1 MANGNGRNGKHNT
14 EDAVAFSNIFD
25 FEDPML
31 GERYTKRKEPVVSTK
46 ETRQGKSVDAIV
58 PDQRN
63 RGWMQGWEKARKRVA
78 TSPVSFHQDELLP
91 MMKGIFDSAGSLE
104 QPFRDKEGDLFGGIG
119 VSRKGPQYGLPL
131 DVRMSTLLGDVKRGD
146 DIIDCYVRGLET
158 PTRRKTYALQQPPNR
173 SFGLG
178 GSTRDEKAWM
188 DRMVDAVSGRKE
200 GPSPGASQTLPKPNY
215 YQQDFVP
222 QYGESGTDRA
232 DNVRGQWT
240 KEGTPYS
247 KDAFVGSSQS
257 AGHKFYGS
265 KKQPM
270 RRSLS
275 IDDAKERNQIY
286 SERQN
291 GSGSTGKRFWIS
303 RDGIKHYIN

>member
-1 MANGNGRNGKHNT
+1 MANGRNGRNGKHNT

-91 MMKGIFDSAGSLE
+91 MMKGIFDSADSLE
-104 QPFRDKEGDLFGGIG
+104 QPFRDKDGDLFGGMG

-158 PTRRKTYALQQPPNR
+158 PTRRKTYALQQPPHR

-178 GSTRDEKAWM
+178 GETRDQKRAIDKIM
-188 DRMVDAVSGRKE
+188 DMASAMSGKDTSYQTGKDGRYADSSRRDAAAKLNPGSG
-200 GPSPGASQTLPKPNY
+200 GIPTGGVGYP
-215 YQQDFVP
+215 
-222 QYGESGTDRA
+222 TD
-232 DNVRGQWT
+232 
-240 KEGTPYS
+240 K
-247 KDAFVGSSQS
+247 AFVG
-257 AGHKFYGS
+257 AGDAY
-265 KKQPM
+265 
-270 RRSLS
+270 RWSLS
-275 IDDAKERNQIY
+275 EEDARAKNQIY
-286 SERQN
+286 PERKYPVN
-291 GSGSTGKRFWIS
+291 GVSGSTGRWFWKDKGGNKYFVS
-303 RDGIKHYIN
+303 R